1 MHEKLITDRARITQR
16 VRDFFTDNNFLEV
29 ETPIMVDIPGMEPH
43 LTPFETTDGKF
54 LNHSP
59 ELQMKKLLGQGLK
72 RIFNIT
78 KVFRS
83 GEKSNT
89 HNPEFTMLEWY
100 RLNADYKDMMTDCEN
115 LITSLTDKYSKPFK
129 RKTCQELFQEHL
141 QIDLT
146 SDNFAEEAA
155 KHIDVS
161 QLKTWDE
168 IFFKLFLNFI
178 EPNLGPEPIFVT
190 DYPASQAALAKTK
203 GFFAERFELYIN
215 GLELANA
222 FSELT
227 DATEQRHRL
236 EEEQEERRQ
245 MNKTVFPI
253 DEEFLSALDS
263 IPEAAGIALGLDRL
277 IMVLLDKKT
286 IQEVILFS
294 GAAQHISSKA
304 SPSHSNTAPG

>member
-1 MHEKLITDRARITQR
+1 MHETIKSRAKITQQI
-16 VRDFFTDNNFLEV
+16 RDFFTNNNFLEV

-43 LTPFETTDGKF
+43 LSPFETTDGKF

-59 ELQMKKLLGQGLK
+59 ELQMKKLLGQGLE

-100 RLNADYKDMMTDCEN
+100 RRDADYNDMMTDCEN
-115 LITSLTDKYSKPFK
+115 LITSLTDKYKAPFK

-141 QIDLT
+141 EIDLT
-146 SDNFAEEAA
+146 SANFKEEAA
-155 KHIDVS
+155 KHTDIS
-161 QLKTWDE
+161 QLETWDE

-178 EPNLGPEPIFVT
+178 EPNLGPDPIFVT
-190 DYPASQAALAKTK
+190 DYPATQAALAKTK
-203 GFFAERFELYIN
+203 GFFAERFELYID
-215 GLELANA
+215 GIELANA

-227 DATEQRHRL
+227 DSTEQRRRL
-236 EEEQEERRQ
+236 KEEQEERRQ

-263 IPEAAGIALGLDRL
+263 IPQAAGIALGLDRL
-277 IMVLLDKKT
+277 MMVLLDKKT

-294 GAAQHISSKA
+294 
-304 SPSHSNTAPG
+304 